1 MESTQLN
8 TLIKTT
14 ASPASVVMDRQKK
27 PEPHA
32 AAFMQALAQ
41 ATQPFVSHT
50 LKAESANLARP
61 AEPRSHLQLTSLNPV
76 QTHYVPEPAAF
87 ERVGESRL
95 VPFTVGG

>member
-1 MESTQLN
+1 MDSTPLN

-14 ASPASVVMDRQKK
+14 VSPASFVMDRQKK

-32 AAFMQALAQ
+32 PAFMQALAQ
-41 ATQPFVSHT
+41 ANQAFVSHT

-87 ERVGESRL
+87 ERIGESRL